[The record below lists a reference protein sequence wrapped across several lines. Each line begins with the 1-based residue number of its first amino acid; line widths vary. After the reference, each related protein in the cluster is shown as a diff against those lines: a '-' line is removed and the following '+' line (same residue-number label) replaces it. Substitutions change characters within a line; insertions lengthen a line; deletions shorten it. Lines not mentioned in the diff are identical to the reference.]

1 MLNMET
7 LISVILLCDKSNNA
21 TLEINL
27 KGHPEKFKDKE
38 INKELYIERQCKT
51 CTSDVFACINSD

>member
-1 MLNMET
+1 MLNVET

-27 KGHPEKFKDKE
+27 KGHP
-38 INKELYIERQCKT
+38 
-51 CTSDVFACINSD
+51 